1 MIKNIEKS
9 NENVAINDK
18 EIAVLREHFPACFK
32 NDGSFDIERF
42 KETLKDKV
50 DVVHEGYELKFLGKS
65 YAKLLASLDTTTVIT
80 PNEEHN
86 NQPENE
92 NSENIYIS
100 GDNLD
105 GLKHLLKSYA
115 KSVKCI
121 YIDPPYNTGSDGFV
135 YKDNFNFTAEEL
147 QDKLSLDENQANRIL
162 ELTQKGSA
170 SHSAWLMF
178 MYSRLQLAKD
188 LLKDDGVIFISI
200 DDNEQ
205 ANLKLLCDDI
215 FGEENFVDILK
226 WKKKKQP
233 SFLATHTAKVMEY
246 VLVYLL
252 IFIQI

>member
-86 NQPENE
+86 NQPENA

-105 GLKHLLKSYA
+105 G
-115 KSVKCI
+115 
-121 YIDPPYNTGSDGFV
+121 
-135 YKDNFNFTAEEL
+135 
-147 QDKLSLDENQANRIL
+147 
-162 ELTQKGSA
+162 
-170 SHSAWLMF
+170 
-178 MYSRLQLAKD
+178 
-188 LLKDDGVIFISI
+188 
-200 DDNEQ
+200 
-205 ANLKLLCDDI
+205 
-215 FGEENFVDILK
+215 
-226 WKKKKQP
+226 
-233 SFLATHTAKVMEY
+233 
-246 VLVYLL
+246 
-252 IFIQI
+252 